1 MEKPDRDATA
11 PADPGPED
19 MPAPE
24 SPAGEPHQPLGDDD
38 DSPSLPPVP
47 ANPD

>member
-1 MEKPDRDATA
+1 MEKPDPDATA

-24 SPAGEPHQPLGDDD
+24 SPAGEPDNVLSDDD
-38 DSPSLPPVP
+38 DTSTSLPWTS
-47 ANPD
+47 NPD